1 MISAPVLQSMNNQI
15 MHEFYSAYLYLSMS
29 AYFES
34 ANLPGFAT
42 WMQVQAQEE
51 QSHAMKFYEYILDRG
66 GKVSLQAIA
75 QPPADFDSPLDIFKK
90 SYAHEQKVTGLILD
104 IYNTATAQKDVASQI
119 FLQWFVSEQVEEE
132 KNASQ
137 IVDILEKIG
146 TNVGGLY
153 QLDHRLGK
161 RAGEA
166 E

>member
-1 MISAPVLQSMNNQI
+1 MISEPVLQAMNTQI
-15 MHEFYSAYLYLSMS
+15 MHEFYSAYFYLSMS
-29 AYFES
+29 AYFHT

-75 QPPADFDSPLDIFKK
+75 QPPAEFDSPLDIFKK
-90 SYAHEQKVTGLILD
+90 AYAHEQKVTGLILD

-119 FLQWFVSEQVEEE
+119 FLQWFISEQVEEE

-137 IVDILEKIG
+137 IVDMLEKIG

-153 QLDHRLGK
+153 QLDHNLGK
-161 RAGEA
+161 RGGAD
-166 E
+166 